1 VIAVNAASVEIPFD
15 VEEVYGTKR
24 VKVKAWFDGFE
35 YRGSIVRMGRCYWLG
50 MTQEVRKAIL
60 KNPGD
65 TVQVELEK
73 DEDEREVKLPPDF
86 EAVLEKTPSAMSFF
100 KQLAYSGQ
108 KDNVHWINQAKRPAT
123 RTARIEKAVSM
134 LQAGQ

>member
-1 VIAVNAASVEIPFD
+1 MLFRS
-15 VEEVYGTKR
+15 
-24 VKVKAWFDGFE
+24 
-35 YRGSIVRMGRCYWLG
+35 
-50 MTQEVRKAIL
+50 
-60 KNPGD
+60 
-65 TVQVELEK
+65 VQVELEK